1 MHMTAHTPA
10 AATAL
15 DHALSLDASDEGLA
29 PFDTQHYCP
38 TGLLGTFTRCV

>member
-38 TGLLGTFTRCV
+38 PGFWAPSPS